1 MLEFKRFTHTVFAIM
16 FSTIIALAFCEIV
29 LRVKHHFIPHYD
41 IEMGKYAKIL
51 KVKVPNKKINHV
63 HKKNE
68 SAVLQKVL
76 IRTNNMGQRNNEI
89 NNKILEDYDRKF
101 LVIGSS
107 ITLGWGV
114 EQSKTFSSK
123 LNDISKKNN
132 KNWIFING
140 GVGNYNTERY
150 INNYFENWI
159 DLEVTDII
167 INFFVNDTEVLTS
180 KKTNFLVKH
189 SHFAVIVW
197 KLINSYKSSLSR
209 ENLVNYYEKLYE
221 DDFIGFQKAQKNL
234 IKLNNHCKKKIINC
248 YLINMPDIH
257 QLKPY
262 KLKFINKKMN
272 NFAESINLEYFDLLN
287 TLQSTDEKKFWN
299 KYNDPHPNQYA
310 HNLIAISIFKNLNK

>member
-1 MLEFKRFTHTVFAIM
+1 
-16 FSTIIALAFCEIV
+16 
-29 LRVKHHFIPHYD
+29 
-41 IEMGKYAKIL
+41 MGKYAKTL
-51 KVKVPNKKINHV
+51 KVKVPNKKINHI
-63 HKKNE
+63 HKKNG

-76 IRTNNMGQRNNEI
+76 ITTNNKGQRNKEI
-89 NNKILEDYDRKF
+89 NNKILNDYDRKF

-107 ITLGWGV
+107 IALGWGV
-114 EQSKTFSSK
+114 EQSKTFSSR
-123 LNDISKKNN
+123 LNDISKENN

-159 DLEVTDII
+159 DLEITDII

-189 SHFAVIVW
+189 SHFAVVVW
-197 KLINSYKSSLSR
+197 KLINSYKSSLNK
-209 ENLVNYYEKLYE
+209 ENLVNYYKKLYE
-221 DDFIGFQKAQKNL
+221 DDFVGFQKAQENL
-234 IKLNNHCKKKIINC
+234 ITLNNHCKIKKINC

-257 QLKPY
+257 QLRPY

-287 TLQSTDEKKFWN
+287 TLQSIDEKKIWN

>member
-1 MLEFKRFTHTVFAIM
+1 MLEVKRFTHTVFAIM

-41 IEMGKYAKIL
+41 IEMGKYAKTL

-63 HKKNE
+63 HKKNG

-76 IRTNNMGQRNNEI
+76 ISTNNMGQRNNEI

-221 DDFIGFQKAQKNL
+221 DDFIGFQKAQENL
-234 IKLNNHCKKKIINC
+234 IKLNNHCKKIIINC

>member
-41 IEMGKYAKIL
+41 IEMGKYAKTL

-63 HKKNE
+63 HKKNG

-76 IRTNNMGQRNNEI
+76 ISTNNMGQRNNEI

-234 IKLNNHCKKKIINC
+234 IKLNNHCKKIIINC

>member
-1 MLEFKRFTHTVFAIM
+1 MLKFKRFTHTVFAIM
-16 FSTIIALAFCEIV
+16 FSTIIALVFCEIV

-41 IEMGKYAKIL
+41 IEMGKYAKTL

-63 HKKNE
+63 HKKNG

-76 IRTNNMGQRNNEI
+76 ISTNNMGQRNNEI

-234 IKLNNHCKKKIINC
+234 IKLNNHCKKIIINC